1 MQYGDIAGVTR
12 PLSRL
17 IQGTLMFSSCAEDE
31 AFALLDAVYAAG
43 ARAFD
48 TAPVYG
54 AGRAEATLGRW
65 IVSRAVRDQ
74 VVIIDKG
81 AHPDATGHR
90 VTPQAIV
97 DDVRRSLSRLGVEHI
112 DLYLLHRDDPSVAVA
127 ELIDCLNEQRRLGYL
142 HAFGASNW
150 THRRIDEA
158 NRYAHATGQVGFAAS
173 GPELNLLEPVRT
185 WPGCLSIG
193 GESGAEARA
202 WYREARMPLLG
213 WSPMAGGFLGGR
225 FTRDTCQA
233 PSSPYEARVVGFYA
247 SDANLARLDRLTAL
261 ARDTGLELGQAA
273 LGYVASQGLDLFA
286 TVGCESVDEFRQ
298 CLRGLEVR
306 FSAPELSWLERGRPK
321 AEAE

>member
-1 MQYGDIAGVTR
+1 MLNGDIAGVTK
-12 PLSRL
+12 PVSRL
-17 IQGTLMFSSCAEDE
+17 IQGTLMFSSRAEDE
-31 AFALLDAVYAAG
+31 AFALLDAVYEAG

-65 IVSRAVRDQ
+65 ILSRGVREQ

-90 VTPQAIV
+90 VNPQAIV
-97 DDVRRSLSRLGVEHI
+97 GDVRRSLSTLGVDHI
-112 DLYLLHRDDPSVAVA
+112 DLYLLHRDDPDVAVA
-127 ELIDCLNEQRRLGYL
+127 ELIDCLNEQRRLGHL

-150 THRRIDEA
+150 THRRIAEA
-158 NRYAHATGQVGFAAS
+158 NRYALDTGQVGFAAS

-193 GESGAEARA
+193 GESGAEARD
-202 WYREARMPLLG
+202 WYRETRLPLLG

-225 FTRDTCQA
+225 FTRATCRA
-233 PSSPYEARVVGFYA
+233 PSNPHETRVVGFYA
-247 SDANLARLDRLTAL
+247 SEPNLARLDRLTAL
-261 ARDTGLELGQAA
+261 ARKHGLEPGQAA

-286 TVGCESVDEFRQ
+286 TVGCESVEEFRD

-306 FSAPELSWLERGRPK
+306 FSPAQVRWLERGD
-321 AEAE
+321 